1 MRTTNS
7 DTAILVGKPRSA
19 KTVRQQAARRRARR
33 FGRLLIAAQ
42 ERERAAIGR
51 ELHDDV
57 TQQIAAAAIDL
68 SIIVRRLPSGHERDG
83 VVQLVDRL
91 RKLSTHV
98 HGLSRRM
105 HPHALETL
113 GLARAIE
120 GECRAFAQRTGIGMK
135 TALCPDGF
143 KAKPDIAITVFR
155 VCQEALHNVEKHA
168 RATGVRVGLDH
179 SADEIRLCVA
189 DTGLGFDLTR
199 PRRGIGLASMR
210 ERAVSVGGRISIVS
224 TRGRGSTIRL
234 TIPLDQRARP

>member
-1 MRTTNS
+1 MRTTSNA
-7 DTAILVGKPRSA
+7 AILLGKPRLA
-19 KTVRQQAARRRARR
+19 MTARREAARGRARR

-68 SIIVRRLPSGHERDG
+68 SIIIRRLPPGHERDG
-83 VVQLVDRL
+83 LVQLVDRL

-105 HPHALETL
+105 HPRVLETL

-120 GECRAFAQRTGIGMK
+120 GECRAFAERTGIGMK
-135 TALCPDGF
+135 TCIRPDGLRTRPE
-143 KAKPDIAITVFR
+143 AALTVFR

-168 RATGVRVGLDH
+168 RATSVRVGLDH
-179 SADEIRLCVA
+179 SADEVCLCVA

-224 TRGRGSTIRL
+224 KRGRGSTIRL
-234 TIPLDQRARP
+234 TIPLDRRPRP